1 MWTIDSHDWDPAYNH
16 QKIVR
21 RVTKDIGP
29 GHIILFHNDGK
40 FTPDVLRKV
49 IPYYQSLGLSLVTV
63 STLLDEGEYSVDKEG
78 LVNFHP

>member
-1 MWTIDSHDWDPAYNH
+1 M
-16 QKIVR
+16 
-21 RVTKDIGP
+21 
-29 GHIILFHNDGK
+29 
-40 FTPDVLRKV
+40 LRKV